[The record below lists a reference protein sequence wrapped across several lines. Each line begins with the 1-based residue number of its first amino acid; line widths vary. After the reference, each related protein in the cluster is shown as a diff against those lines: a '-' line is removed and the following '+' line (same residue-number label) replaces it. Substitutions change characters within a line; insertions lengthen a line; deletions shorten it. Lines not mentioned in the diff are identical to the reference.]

1 MDEEHAPATER
12 PAGSTWIKPAVFGAV
27 LIALFVAAR
36 MLDVEAALES
46 ARAWIG
52 GLGMWGPVVFIG
64 LYVVATV
71 LMVPGAIPS
80 LMAGGLFGALWGTV
94 YASVGSTIG
103 ASLSFLSARHV
114 ARDTVGAWL
123 AGKPG
128 LARVDQLTLKH
139 GALIV
144 CLIRIVPLFPFNI
157 VNYAFGLTRVSFWRY
172 VLVSWI
178 CMLPGTFI
186 YVAGTDAVLE
196 ALASGTI
203 PWTLIAL
210 VGVVVAGLVVLG
222 RWATERLRSTES
234 DTEEDPSAAAALASA
249 ARIEEER

>member
-1 MDEEHAPATER
+1 MDEEHAPATET
-12 PAGSTWIKPAVFGAV
+12 PARGAWIKPAVLGAV
-27 LIALFVAAR
+27 LVALFAAAR

-46 ARAWIG
+46 TRAWIG
-52 GLGMWGPVVFIG
+52 GLGMWGPAVFIG
-64 LYVVATV
+64 LYVVATI

-103 ASLSFLSARHV
+103 ASLSFLIARHV

-123 AGKPG
+123 SKKPG
-128 LARVDQLTLKH
+128 LARVDRLTLQH

-178 CMLPGTFI
+178 CMLPGTFV

-196 ALASGTI
+196 ALASGTV
-203 PWTLIAL
+203 PWALIAL
-210 VGVVVAGLVVLG
+210 VGIVLAGLVVLG
-222 RWATERLRSTES
+222 RWAAVRLRNTET
-234 DTEEDPSAAAALASA
+234 DAEGDPATAALASA
-249 ARIEEER
+249 ARTEEED